1 MSDQEV
7 SMAAAAENRNLAQRP
22 AAPPAHS
29 IPKAKA
35 LISLFPDSSSAK
47 LSTKPSEFQKTPSS
61 FPPPSPPPP
70 FQRSGPPSPL
80 TLAPT
85 PTEAHHAERAN
96 NGDTTLNPW
105 LGNHGPSCWPY
116 IYLSCLRVGEGGGGV
131 MGSSDYCRECHDD
144 HH

>member
-1 MSDQEV
+1 
-7 SMAAAAENRNLAQRP
+7 MAAAAENRNLAQRP

-61 FPPPSPPPP
+61 FPPPPHP

-96 NGDTTLNPW
+96 NGDNLKPLAW
-105 LGNHGPSCWPY
+105 KPRAKLLALHLPFMSKGWGGW
-116 IYLSCLRVGEGGGGV
+116 GGGGGGDGV
-131 MGSSDYCRECHDD
+131 Q
-144 HH
+144 